1 MKKKEREIKQ
11 IPYVVVAVPLAYMK
25 VPDTNET
32 ELDLS
37 ERVFNLANHII
48 TIRSYDFVYPTY
60 SVVSGGKKD
69 IDES

>member
-11 IPYVVVAVPLAYMK
+11 IPYVVVVVPLAYMK

-37 ERVFNLANHII
+37 ERVFNLVNHII